1 LFCRKLALAIRWFHQ
16 ALRGYAW
23 YNYNMLLDEII
34 SSKQA
39 EVRALKDQFKHI
51 TISNLA
57 EAFPP
62 SRDFKAAISKPER
75 INLIAELKKAS
86 PSAGLIRESYEPI
99 SLAKEY
105 EAHGA
110 SAVSILTDGPHF
122 KGLLAH
128 LKQVK
133 EATTIPVLR
142 KDFIIDE
149 LQVYESRLAGADAIL
164 FILRILDDN
173 QLKKLLEIAAKIK
186 LAPLL
191 EVHNEAE
198 AERALAQGAEI
209 IGINNRDLDTLK
221 VDFNLSLK
229 LPEKYPELKNKIL
242 VSESG
247 INSASQINELRSA
260 GFRAVLIGETLLK
273 SNDIGAKIKT
283 LLSA

>member
-1 LFCRKLALAIRWFHQ
+1 
-16 ALRGYAW
+16 
-23 YNYNMLLDEII
+23 MLLDEII
-34 SSKQA
+34 SSKQT

-51 TISNLA
+51 TLLNLA
-57 EAFPP
+57 DAFPP
-62 SRDFKAAISKPER
+62 SRDFKAAIGKPGK

-86 PSAGLIRESYEPI
+86 PSAGVIQENYNPVE
-99 SLAKEY
+99 LAKDY
-105 EAHGA
+105 EANGA
-110 SAVSILTDGPHF
+110 SAVSVLTDGPYF
-122 KGLLAH
+122 NGLLAH

-164 FILRILDDN
+164 FILRILDDD
-173 QLKKLLEIAAKIK
+173 QLKKLFEVALKIG
-186 LAPLL
+186 LSPLL

-198 AERALAQGAEI
+198 AERALALGAEI

-247 INSASQINELRSA
+247 INSASQINELKSA
-260 GFRAVLIGETLLK
+260 GFAAVLIGETLLK
-273 SNDIGAKIKT
+273 SNDPGAKIKT